1 MAEGALLPAVG
12 RVAAISGAGRG
23 LGAAIAVRLHADGF
37 ALALAARDPARAAAQ
52 LGLADAPRVTWHRYA
67 AQRPDTASTWIAE
80 AVAAH
85 GRLDALVNN
94 AGILRRV
101 TFEEGAEEELDELWT
116 VNVKG
121 PFRAIRAALPHL
133 RAAGHGRLVNIASTD
148 GKRIRDGSVS
158 LGYAMTKHAL
168 VAMTHAARFAGYDQG
183 LRATA
188 LCPGAIDT
196 DLIANIPGVT
206 PPPGRLKP
214 ETVAE
219 LVCLLL
225 RLPDQASVAELAV
238 NTRLEST
245 L

>member
-1 MAEGALLPAVG
+1 MEDAAILPASG
-12 RVAAISGAGRG
+12 RVVAISGAGRG
-23 LGAAIAVRLHADGF
+23 LGAAIARRLHAEGF
-37 ALALAARDPARAAAQ
+37 ALALGVRDPGAAAKR
-52 LGLADAPRVTWHRYA
+52 LALAEAPRVTWHRYDAEVPESA
-67 AQRPDTASTWIAE
+67 AAWIE
-80 AVAAH
+80 GAVAAH

-94 AGILRRV
+94 AGILRRFD
-101 TFEEGAEEELDELWT
+101 FEAGTEADLDAMWR

-121 PFRAIRAALPHL
+121 PFQVMRAALPHL

-148 GKRIRDGSVS
+148 GKRIRDPSAP

-168 VAMTHAARFAGYDQG
+168 MALTHAARFAGHADG

-196 DLIANIPGVT
+196 ELIAGLPGAT
-206 PPPGRLKP
+206 PAAGRLKP

-225 RLPDQASVAELAV
+225 RLPNQAHVAELIV
-238 NTRLEST
+238 NTRLEAT